1 MSYKWPN
8 KDPDEKLDYSIDWS
22 RFLGDDTIST
32 NPRIAWFINDADGV
46 KTAATYN
53 QDVTIDG
60 LTSKGA
66 LQTQSSTVAT
76 IRLEA
81 GTINKTYKLTCQMTS
96 TPSGLVAERSVTL
109 RIKEN

>member
-8 KDPDEKLDYSIDWS
+8 KDPDEDLDYSIDWS
-22 RFLGDDTIST
+22 RFLGDETIST

-60 LTSKGA
+60 LSSKGS
-66 LQTQSSTVAT
+66 LQTQTDTVAT
-76 IRLEA
+76 IRLSG
-81 GTINKTYKLTCQMTS
+81 GTVNKTYKLTCQMAS
-96 TPSGLVAERSVTL
+96 SPSSLISERTVTL

>member
-22 RFLGDDTIST
+22 RFLGSETIST
-32 NPRIAWFINDADGV
+32 NPRISWFIDDASGV
-46 KTAATYN
+46 KTAATFG

-60 LTSKGA
+60 LLSKGA
-66 LQTQSSTVAT
+66 FQTQTNTVAT
-76 IRLEA
+76 IRLEG
-81 GTINKTYKLTCQMTS
+81 GTTNKTYKLTCQMTS
-96 TPSGLVAERSVTL
+96 TPSGLVSERSVTL